1 MNYLYN
7 AIRTP
12 DGTKL
17 VSWDESEVSYTDTK
31 DRKTY
36 VISGGHEYLC
46 RNITGFTELSIEL
59 NLFSDGVKQLVRE
72 AIHLKTDID
81 EFVIPTKK
89 FHNILRSTRVYS
101 LSHQEIISLLNKHGN
116 LAYLDVED
124 DEHVVLC
131 WTEEESDYNFEQRVN
146 SRRNVRDNL
155 NVELYSIRTRIINL
169 VNTLKA

>member
-17 VSWDESEVSYTDTK
+17 ISWDESEVSHTDTK
-31 DRKTY
+31 DGKTY
-36 VISGGHEYLC
+36 VISGGHEFLC

-59 NLFSDGVKQLVRE
+59 NLFSDDVKQLVRE
-72 AIHLKTDID
+72 ALHLKTDID

-89 FHNILRSTRVYS
+89 FDNILMNTRVDS
-101 LSHQEIISLLNKHGN
+101 LSHQEIINLLNKHGDSVCF
-116 LAYLDVED
+116 DVED

-131 WTEEESDYNFEQRVN
+131 WTAEESDYNFEQRVN
-146 SRRNVRDNL
+146 SRYKVRDNL
-155 NVELYSIRTRIINL
+155 NVGLYSIRTRIINL
-169 VNTLKA
+169 VNALKA

>member
-17 VSWDESEVSYTDTK
+17 VSWDESEVSHTDTK
-31 DRKTY
+31 DGKTY
-36 VISGGHEYLC
+36 VISGGHGYLY
-46 RNITGFTELSIEL
+46 RNVVGFTELSIDL
-59 NLFSDGVKQLVRE
+59 NLFSDSVKRLVLE
-72 AIHLKTDID
+72 AIHLKIDID

-89 FHNILRSTRVYS
+89 FDNIGMSTRVDS

-169 VNTLKA
+169 VNALKA